1 MNLRDALLKEH
12 SKANCERIVAWVGAD
27 QKRFDELFSIFT
39 LNEYRLVQRS
49 AWPVSYCVQQHPE
62 LIKKHFPQ
70 LIKNVQRTDVHNSV
84 KRNTVRLLQHVDIP
98 ARYRGDVMNLCFNF
112 IQSPAEKV
120 AVKAFSLAVLEN
132 LSKIYPEIIPEV
144 TLIIEEQIPHETAAF
159 KSRGLRF
166 IKNTSK
172 IVKG

>member
-1 MNLRDALLKEH
+1 MNLREELLKEH

-39 LNEYRLVQRS
+39 LNEYRLVQLS

-62 LIKKHFPQ
+62 LIKKHFPK
-70 LIKNVQRTDVHNSV
+70 LIKNVQRTDVHNAV
-84 KRNTVRLLQHVDIP
+84 KRNTVRLLQHVAIP
-98 ARYRGDVMNLCFNF
+98 EKYQGEVMNLCFEF
-112 IQSPAEKV
+112 IQSHTEKV
-120 AVKAFSLAVLEN
+120 AVKAFALTVLEN
-132 LSKIYPEIIPEV
+132 LSKSYPEIIPEV
-144 TLIIEEQIPHETAAF
+144 TLIIEEQMPHETAAF